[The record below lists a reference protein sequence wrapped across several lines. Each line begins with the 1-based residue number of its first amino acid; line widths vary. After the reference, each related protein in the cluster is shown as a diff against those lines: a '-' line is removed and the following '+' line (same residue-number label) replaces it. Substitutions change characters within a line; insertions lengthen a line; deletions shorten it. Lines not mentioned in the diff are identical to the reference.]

1 MFTETKTEKQCQIY
15 SPGKSCKEL
24 LVEKYLKNK

>member
-15 SPGKSCKEL
+15 GPGKSCKEF
-24 LVEKYLKNK
+24 VGRETFEK